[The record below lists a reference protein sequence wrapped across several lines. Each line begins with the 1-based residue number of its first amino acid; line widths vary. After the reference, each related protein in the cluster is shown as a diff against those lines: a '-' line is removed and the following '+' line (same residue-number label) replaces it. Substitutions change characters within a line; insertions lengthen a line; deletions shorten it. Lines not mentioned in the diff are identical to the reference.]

1 MTQFNFLNVLDNILV
16 IDANAIQ
23 AAAHCAASKDLRSY
37 LNGVYIK
44 IKHGDKATIAGTD
57 GHALFVGLANLQTAT
72 PSGDTYAWV
81 NAELIIPLDTIKKLD
96 KKQNIYQLRYF
107 GDNQFVIGG
116 QVFTPLEGKYPDIGR
131 VIPTHDQI
139 TAEEQ
144 KPAVFDPDLLTRAQ
158 KALQTY
164 YSAKKDTT
172 YALYQRGDNSAI
184 MHAGENC
191 AQVIVMPIRAQYA
204 ANQGNVQGFNRDYL

>member
-1 MTQFNFLNVLDNILV
+1 MDFDTLDNNILS
-16 IDANAIQ
+16 INAAAIQ
-23 AAAHCAASKDLRSY
+23 AAAHCAAAKDPRSY

-44 IKHGDKATIAGTD
+44 IKRNDYATVAGTD
-57 GHALFVGLANLQTAT
+57 GHILFVGLAAIASETADT
-72 PSGDTYAWV
+72 SLWSGL
-81 NAELIIPLDTIKKLD
+81 ELIIPLDIVKKLD
-96 KKQNIYQLRYF
+96 KKTYAYDLRYIGAGRF
-107 GDNQFVIGG
+107 IIGD

-144 KPAVFDPDLLTRAQ
+144 KPAVFNPDLLVRAQ

-164 YSAKKDTT
+164 YSSKKDTT
-172 YALYQRGDNSAI
+172 YALYQRGDSSAI

-191 AQVIVMPIRAQYA
+191 AQVVVMPIRAAYVN
-204 ANQGNVQGFNRDYL
+204 NQGKVQGFNRDYL